1 VNTKLKKRAILR
13 YWSSNKKLIIPVITF
28 LVLVTLSTIAY
39 FNTPPKIIDLQTYN
53 NFLKNDLFTKA
64 QIKEHEVILYTN
76 EDSYSIIKD
85 GINIE
90 ELLTKVPVRA
100 PQSDELSS
108 TIFTFLLLIFTIF
121 AVMIFGRRA
130 QRKESLELKKD
141 KREASAELEH
151 LAFYRRIEPSKS
163 TVSFKDVAGI
173 DDVKEEL
180 FDIVD
185 FLKDSKKYIDFG
197 ITLPRGVL
205 LIGPPGVGKTMI
217 AKAVAGEAGV
227 PFFYHSGASF
237 VQIYVG
243 MGAKRVRELFENAKR
258 YAPSIIFI
266 DEIDAVGK
274 ARGGGRND
282 ERESTLNQLLTE
294 MDGFEESSNV
304 IVIAAT
310 NKIEMLDE
318 ALLRAGRFDRR
329 VFVSLPD
336 IKEREEIIDVYLEG
350 KPHDVSSREVAKMT
364 VGFSGAAL
372 STLVNEAALNALKR
386 ESDKVEM
393 LDFAAVKDKVL
404 LGKRKILSYSDDE
417 KKIQATY
424 QAAKALS
431 AYWYEVDFDKVTMI
445 NGFIKDVEKEIES
458 KTQMLSK
465 LKVYLSGFVASE
477 LFYNETYTNAAVD
490 LKKAKIIADE
500 MVQQYGMGEGILP
513 TGIDSA
519 NLIDDAI
526 EDVEQFLVRTKHAIV
541 KLESLLLENE
551 SVSRDELK
559 RVVGEFL

>member
-1 VNTKLKKRAILR
+1 
-13 YWSSNKKLIIPVITF
+13 
-28 LVLVTLSTIAY
+28 
-39 FNTPPKIIDLQTYN
+39 
-53 NFLKNDLFTKA
+53 
-64 QIKEHEVILYTN
+64 
-76 EDSYSIIKD
+76 
-85 GINIE
+85 
-90 ELLTKVPVRA
+90 
-100 PQSDELSS
+100 
-108 TIFTFLLLIFTIF
+108 
-121 AVMIFGRRA
+121 
-130 QRKESLELKKD
+130 
-141 KREASAELEH
+141 
-151 LAFYRRIEPSKS
+151 
-163 TVSFKDVAGI
+163 
-173 DDVKEEL
+173 
-180 FDIVD
+180 
-185 FLKDSKKYIDFG
+185 
-197 ITLPRGVL
+197 
-205 LIGPPGVGKTMI
+205 
-217 AKAVAGEAGV
+217 
-227 PFFYHSGASF
+227 
-237 VQIYVG
+237 
-243 MGAKRVRELFENAKR
+243 
-258 YAPSIIFI
+258 
-266 DEIDAVGK
+266 
-274 ARGGGRND
+274 
-282 ERESTLNQLLTE
+282 
-294 MDGFEESSNV
+294 
-304 IVIAAT
+304 
-310 NKIEMLDE
+310 MLDE

>member
-1 VNTKLKKRAILR
+1 MHISLKL
-13 YWSSNKKLIIPVITF
+13 NKKLLLPLIAF
-28 LVLVTLSTIAY
+28 LILLALSFVAY
-39 FNTPPKIIDLQTYN
+39 LNTPPKIIDLKTYQ
-53 NFLKNDLFTKA
+53 NFLKNDLFVRA
-64 QIKEHEVILYTN
+64 EIRDFEVILYTN

-90 ELLTKVPVRA
+90 DLLTKVPVEVKQNRDY
-100 PQSDELSS
+100 SGL
-108 TIFTFLLLIFTIF
+108 IFAFLLFLFTI
-121 AVMIFGRRA
+121 MIALIYGKRTQLRA
-130 QRKESLELKKD
+130 EAKERKEHKK
-141 KREASAELEH
+141 EAAPELEH
-151 LAFYRRIEPSKS
+151 LLQSRKIEPSKS
-163 TVSFKDVAGI
+163 DVTFANVAGI
-173 DDVKEEL
+173 DEVKDEL
-180 FDIVD
+180 MEIVD
-185 FLKDSKKYIDFG
+185 FLKNPKKYTDFG
-197 ITLPRGVL
+197 ISLPRGVL

-217 AKAVAGEAGV
+217 AKAVAGEADV

-237 VQIYVG
+237 VQVYVG

-258 YAPSIIFI
+258 FSPSIIFI
-266 DEIDAVGK
+266 DEIDSVGK

-294 MDGFEESSNV
+294 MDGFEDSSNV

-310 NKIEMLDE
+310 NKMEMLDE

-336 IKEREEIIDVYLEG
+336 VKERQEIIEVYL
-350 KPHDVSSREVAKMT
+350 KSKTHDVDSKDIAKMT

-386 ESDKVEM
+386 ESEKLE
-393 LDFAAVKDKVL
+393 LQDFNEVKDKVI
-404 LGKRKILSYSDDE
+404 LGKRKILSYSEEE

-477 LFYNETYTNAAVD
+477 LFYQETYSNTAVD
-490 LKKAKIIADE
+490 LKKAKMIADD
-500 MVQQYGMGEGILP
+500 MVQNYGMGDGILASS
-513 TGIDSA
+513 IDSA
-519 NLIDDAI
+519 NLIDEAI
-526 EDVEQFLVRTKHAIV
+526 EDVEQFLARTKGAV
-541 KLESLLLENE
+541 LKLESLLLENE
-551 SVSRDELK
+551 SVTRQELQK
-559 RVVGEFL
+559 VVGEFL

>member
-1 VNTKLKKRAILR
+1 MEIMQV
-13 YWSSNKKLIIPVITF
+13 SFNKKLLIPMVAFIA
-28 LVLVTLSTIAY
+28 LIALSTIAY
-39 FNTPPKIIDLQTYN
+39 LNVPPKVIDLKTYE

-64 QIKEHEVILYTN
+64 EIKDYEVILYTK

-85 GINIE
+85 GISIE
-90 ELLTKVPVRA
+90 ELLKKVPVQA
-100 PQSDELSS
+100 MQNSDNGSLV
-108 TIFTFLLLIFTIF
+108 FTLLILLLTLFF
-121 AVMIFGRRA
+121 AFLFGKKI
-130 QRKESLELKKD
+130 KEVKEKEEETSQNQQ
-141 KREASAELEH
+141 APSAELEH
-151 LAFYRRIEPSKS
+151 LSFVRKIEPSKS
-163 TVSFKDVAGI
+163 DVTFKDVAGI
-173 DDVKEEL
+173 EDVKEEL
-180 FDIVD
+180 SEIVD
-185 FLKDSKKYIDFG
+185 FLKEPKKYTDFG
-197 ITLPRGVL
+197 ISLPKGL
-205 LIGPPGVGKTMI
+205 LLVGPPGVGKTMI
-217 AKAVAGEAGV
+217 AKAVAGEADV

-266 DEIDAVGK
+266 DEIDSVGK

-294 MDGFEESSNV
+294 MDGFEDSSNI

-329 VFVSLPD
+329 VFVSLPN
-336 IKEREEIIDVYLEG
+336 IKEREEIIEVYLRD
-350 KPHDVSSREVAKMT
+350 KTHDVDSKEIAKLT

-372 STLVNEAALNALKR
+372 STLVNEAALNALKNAK
-386 ESDKVEM
+386 DKVSM
-393 LDFAAVKDKVL
+393 QDFTDVKDKVL
-404 LGKRKILSYSDDE
+404 LGKRKILTYSEDE

-445 NGFIKDVEKEIES
+445 NGFLKDVEKEIES

-477 LFYNETYTNAAVD
+477 LFYHETFSNAALD
-490 LKKAKIIADE
+490 LKKAKMIAEE
-500 MVQQYGMGEGILP
+500 MVQTYGMGDGILANSM
-513 TGIDSA
+513 DSA
-519 NLIDDAI
+519 SLIDEAI
-526 EDVEQFLVRTKHAIV
+526 EDVEQFLARTKDAIL

-551 SVSRDELK
+551 SVSRSELK

>member
-1 VNTKLKKRAILR
+1 MHL
-13 YWSSNKKLIIPVITF
+13 WSNKKLLILIATF
-28 LVLVTLSTIAY
+28 FVLVILSSIAY
-39 FNTPPKIIDLQTYN
+39 LNSSVKIIDLQTYN
-53 NFLKNDLFTKA
+53 NFLKNDLFKKA
-64 QIKEHEVILYTN
+64 QIEDYEVILYTD

-85 GINIE
+85 GINIQ
-90 ELLTKVPVRA
+90 ELLAKVPVQVK
-100 PQSDELSS
+100 QSSDYSGLV
-108 TIFTFLLLIFTIF
+108 FAFLLLIFTI
-121 AVMIFGRRA
+121 MIAFSFGKRTRV
-130 QRKESLELKKD
+130 QSKKEQKQS
-141 KREASAELEH
+141 SVSPELEH
-151 LAFYRRIEPSKS
+151 LSFSRKIEPSKS
-163 TVSFKDVAGI
+163 TVTFADVAGI
-173 DDVKEEL
+173 DDVKQEL
-180 FDIVD
+180 TEIVD
-185 FLKDSKKYIDFG
+185 YLKNPNRYLDFG
-197 ITLPRGVL
+197 IKLPKGVL
-205 LIGPPGVGKTMI
+205 LVGPPGVGKTLI
-217 AKAVAGEAGV
+217 AKAVAGEADV

-258 YAPSIIFI
+258 YTPSIIFI

-294 MDGFEESSNV
+294 MDGFEDSYNI

-329 VFVSLPD
+329 VFISLPD
-336 IKEREEIIDVYLEG
+336 IKEREEIINVYLQN
-350 KPHDVSSREVAKMT
+350 KPHNVKSQEIAKMT

-372 STLVNEAALNALKR
+372 STLVNEAGLNALKR
-386 ESDKVEM
+386 DAKEIESR
-393 LDFAAVKDKVL
+393 DFEDVKDRVL
-404 LGKRKILSYSDDE
+404 LGKRKILSYSDEE

-445 NGFIKDVEKEIES
+445 NSFIKDVEKEIES

-477 LFYNETYTNAAVD
+477 LFYNETYTNASLD
-490 LKKAKIIADE
+490 LKKAKMIADE
-500 MVQQYGMGEGILP
+500 MVGLYGMGDGILP
-513 TGIDSA
+513 SQIDSA
-519 NLIDDAI
+519 NLIDEAI
-526 EDVEQFLVRTKHAIV
+526 EDVEQFLARTKKAV
-541 KLESLLLENE
+541 KKLESLLLENE

>member
-1 VNTKLKKRAILR
+1 MEIMQV
-13 YWSSNKKLIIPVITF
+13 SFNKKLLIPMVAFIA
-28 LVLVTLSTIAY
+28 LIALSTIAY
-39 FNTPPKIIDLQTYN
+39 LNVPPKIIDLKTYE

-64 QIKEHEVILYTN
+64 EIKDYEVILYTK

-85 GINIE
+85 GISIE
-90 ELLTKVPVRA
+90 ELLKKVPVQA
-100 PQSDELSS
+100 MQNSDNGSLV
-108 TIFTFLLLIFTIF
+108 FTLLILLLTLFF
-121 AVMIFGRRA
+121 AFLFGKKI
-130 QRKESLELKKD
+130 KEVKEKEEETSQNQQ
-141 KREASAELEH
+141 APSAELEH
-151 LAFYRRIEPSKS
+151 LSFVRKIEPSKS
-163 TVSFKDVAGI
+163 DVTFKDVAGI
-173 DDVKEEL
+173 EDVKEEL
-180 FDIVD
+180 SEIVD
-185 FLKDSKKYIDFG
+185 FLKEPKKYTDFG
-197 ITLPRGVL
+197 ISLPKGL
-205 LIGPPGVGKTMI
+205 LLVGPPGVGKTMI
-217 AKAVAGEAGV
+217 AKAVAGEADV

-266 DEIDAVGK
+266 DEIDSVGK

-294 MDGFEESSNV
+294 MDGFEDSSNI

-329 VFVSLPD
+329 VFVSLPN
-336 IKEREEIIDVYLEG
+336 IKEREEIIEVYLRD
-350 KPHDVSSREVAKMT
+350 KTHDVDSKEIAKLT

-372 STLVNEAALNALKR
+372 STLVNEAALNALKNAK
-386 ESDKVEM
+386 DKVSM
-393 LDFAAVKDKVL
+393 QDFIDVKDKVL
-404 LGKRKILSYSDDE
+404 LGKRKILTYSEDE

-445 NGFIKDVEKEIES
+445 NGFLKDVEKEIES

-477 LFYNETYTNAAVD
+477 LFYHETFSNAALD
-490 LKKAKIIADE
+490 LKKAKMIAEE
-500 MVQQYGMGEGILP
+500 MVQTYGMGDGILANSM
-513 TGIDSA
+513 DSA
-519 NLIDDAI
+519 SLIDEAI
-526 EDVEQFLVRTKHAIV
+526 EDVEQFLARTKDAIL

-551 SVSRDELK
+551 SVSRSELK

>member
-1 VNTKLKKRAILR
+1 MQISL
-13 YWSSNKKLIIPVITF
+13 NKKLLIPIVAF
-28 LVLVTLSTIAY
+28 LALLGLSFIAY
-39 FNTPPKIIDLQTYN
+39 LNSPAKIIDLKTYQ

-64 QIKEHEVILYTN
+64 QIRDFEVILYTD

-85 GINIE
+85 GINLE
-90 ELLTKVPVRA
+90 ELLTNVPVEVK
-100 PQSDELSS
+100 QSSDYGSL
-108 TIFTFLLLIFTIF
+108 IFAFLLFLFTIMIALIFGKRTEI
-121 AVMIFGRRA
+121 RA
-130 QRKESLELKKD
+130 KKEKMQDRQEP
-141 KREASAELEH
+141 AAELEH
-151 LAFYRRIEPSKS
+151 LSFSRKIEPSKS
-163 TVSFKDVAGI
+163 DVTFDNVAGI

-180 FDIVD
+180 IEIVD
-185 FLKDSKKYIDFG
+185 FLKNPKRYIDFG
-197 ITLPRGVL
+197 ISLPRGVL

-258 YAPSIIFI
+258 FSPSIVFI
-266 DEIDAVGK
+266 DEIDAIGK

-294 MDGFEESSNV
+294 MDGFEDNSNV

-310 NKIEMLDE
+310 NKMEMLDE

-336 IKEREEIIDVYLEG
+336 IKERQEIIDVYLLG
-350 KPHDVSSREVAKMT
+350 KTHDVDSKDIAMMT

-386 ESDKVEM
+386 ESSKVEM
-393 LDFAAVKDKVL
+393 FDFTTVKDKVI
-404 LGKRKILSYSDDE
+404 LGKRKILSYSEDE

-477 LFYNETYTNAAVD
+477 LFYQETFSNASVD
-490 LKKAKIIADE
+490 LKKAKMIAED
-500 MVQQYGMGEGILP
+500 MVQHYGMGDGILASP
-513 TGIDSA
+513 IDSA
-519 NLIDDAI
+519 NLIDEAI
-526 EDVEQFLVRTKHAIV
+526 EDVEQFLARTKDAV
-541 KLESLLLENE
+541 LKLESLLLEKE
-551 SVSRDELK
+551 SVTRQELK
-559 RVVGEFL
+559 KVVSEFL

>member
-1 VNTKLKKRAILR
+1 MQNFF
-13 YWSSNKKLIIPVITF
+13 NKKLFIPTVAF
-28 LVLVTLSTIAY
+28 LVLILLSTIAY
-39 FNTPPKIIDLQTYN
+39 LNTPPKIIDLQTYN

-64 QIKEHEVILYTN
+64 QIRDHEVILTTS

-90 ELLTKVPVRA
+90 ELLAKVPVEVK
-100 PQSDELSS
+100 QSSDYSGL
-108 TIFTFLLLIFTIF
+108 IFTFLLLVFIILIVL
-121 AVMIFGRRA
+121 AFGKKRA
-130 QRKESLELKKD
+130 KQQKDGSLE
-141 KREASAELEH
+141 RATELDH
-151 LAFYRRIEPSKS
+151 LSFTRKIEPSKS
-163 TVSFKDVAGI
+163 TVTFDDVAGI

-180 FDIVD
+180 TEIVD
-185 FLKDSKKYIDFG
+185 YLKNPNKYLDFG
-197 ITLPRGVL
+197 IKLPKGVL
-205 LIGPPGVGKTMI
+205 LVGPPGVGKTLI
-217 AKAVAGEAGV
+217 AKAVAGEADV

-243 MGAKRVRELFENAKR
+243 MGAKRVKELFENAKR
-258 YAPSIIFI
+258 YTPSIIFI

-294 MDGFEESSNV
+294 MDGFEDSSNV

-329 VFVSLPD
+329 VFISLPD
-336 IKEREEIIDVYLEG
+336 IKERQEIIEVYLKN
-350 KPHDVSSREVAKMT
+350 KPTDVKSVEIAKMT

-372 STLVNEAALNALKR
+372 STLVNEASLNALKR
-386 ESDKVEM
+386 DSKKVEIS
-393 LDFAAVKDKVL
+393 DFIDVKDKVL
-404 LGKRKILSYSDDE
+404 LGKRKILSYSEDE

-445 NGFIKDVEKEIES
+445 NGFLKDVEKEIES
-458 KTQMLSK
+458 KTQMHSK

-477 LFYNETYTNAAVD
+477 LFYNESYSNAAVD
-490 LKKAKIIADE
+490 LKKAKMLADD
-500 MVQQYGMGEGILP
+500 MVQNYGMGDGILSSA
-513 TGIDSA
+513 IDSA
-519 NLIDDAI
+519 NLIDEAI
-526 EDVEQFLVRTKHAIV
+526 EDVEQFLARTKKAV
-541 KLESLLLENE
+541 KKLETLLLKNE
-551 SVSRDELK
+551 SISKEELK

>member
-1 VNTKLKKRAILR
+1 MR
-13 YWSSNKKLIIPVITF
+13 YWSSNKKLIIPIITF
-28 LVLVTLSTIAY
+28 LVLITLSTIAY
-39 FNTPPKIIDLQTYN
+39 INTPPKIIDLQTYN

-64 QIKEHEVILYTN
+64 QIKEHEVILYTA

-100 PQSDELSS
+100 KQSSDVSS
-108 TIFTFLLLIFTIF
+108 TIFTFLLLLFTII
-121 AVMIFGRRA
+121 AVMLFGRKVQKRDT
-130 QRKESLELKKD
+130 RELNKD
-141 KREASAELEH
+141 KREVSAELEH
-151 LAFYRRIEPSKS
+151 LTFYRRIEPSKS
-163 TVSFKDVAGI
+163 AVSFKDVAGI

-180 FDIVD
+180 LEIVD
-185 FLKDSKKYIDFG
+185 FLKDSKKYLDFG

-294 MDGFEESSNV
+294 MDGFEDSSNV

-336 IKEREEIIDVYLEG
+336 IKEREEIIEVYLKG
-350 KPHDVSSREVAKMT
+350 KPHDVKSREIAKMT

-386 ESDKVEM
+386 DSDKVQM
-393 LDFAAVKDKVL
+393 TDFTEVKDKVL

-477 LFYNETYTNAAVD
+477 LFYNETYTNAAID

-500 MVQQYGMGEGILP
+500 MVQQYGMGDGILP

-526 EDVEQFLVRTKHAIV
+526 EDVEQFLVRTKNAIV